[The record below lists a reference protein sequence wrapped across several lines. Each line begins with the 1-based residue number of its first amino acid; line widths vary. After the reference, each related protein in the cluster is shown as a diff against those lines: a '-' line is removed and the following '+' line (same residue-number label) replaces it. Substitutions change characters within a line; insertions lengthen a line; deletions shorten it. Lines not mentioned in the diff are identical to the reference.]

1 MKKLFLASLSLAIFS
16 IAILVFQSSCQ
27 KEASAAGDLSTEI
40 VQKNKIFYKA
50 FVNGQHEIWTASYDG
65 SNKTK
70 FNIQFP
76 AGFQPTEWTISPDGQ
91 TLIIHAFAYI
101 NGAYIGN
108 IFTCNTDGSNLKK
121 IIEGAEIGSDNNCL
135 IAY

>member
-1 MKKLFLASLSLAIFS
+1 MRKLVLASLSLAIFS
-16 IAILVFQSSCQ
+16 IAIVLFQSSCQ
-27 KEASAAGDLSTEI
+27 KEASAGDLSTEI

-50 FVNGQHEIWTASYDG
+50 NVNGQKEIWTASYDG

-70 FNIQFP
+70 FNITFP
-76 AGFQPTEWTISPDGQ
+76 AGFHPTEWTISPDGQ
-91 TLIIHAFAYI
+91 TLIIHAEAYI
-101 NGAYIGN
+101 NGSYIGN

-121 IIEGAEIGSDNNCL
+121 IIEGTEIGMDNNCL

>member
-27 KEASAAGDLSTEI
+27 KEASAGDLSTE
-40 VQKNKIFYKA
+40 VTQKNKIFYKA
-50 FVNGQHEIWTASYDG
+50 YVNGQHEIWTASYDG

-70 FNIQFP
+70 FNITFP
-76 AGFQPTEWTISPDGQ
+76 AGLEPREWTISPDGQ
-91 TLIIHAFAYI
+91 TLIIHASGYI
-101 NGAYIGN
+101 NGSYIGN

-121 IIEGAEIGSDNNCL
+121 IIEGSEIGADNNCL